1 MEKEKYKVLVVDDE
15 PQIAG
20 LLKVC
25 LEMQGMEVSEAYDGN
40 SAYEMFSE
48 GSFDLIITDVMMPL
62 MDGYE
67 LVEKIRQ
74 KSHVPVL
81 FLTAKGDVLDRIK
94 GLNIGADDYIV
105 KPFDPMEVAARVLS
119 TLRRCYG
126 YDRQG
131 KTAEL
136 VCGSLRLDVDLK
148 RLYKKGEAIELTALE
163 YRMVECFM
171 SNIGHVLT
179 KDRIYEAA
187 WDSDKF
193 PDDNSIMVAISKL
206 ISKISDD
213 GAEYIHTIRG
223 LGYRMEE
230 K

>member
-20 LLKVC
+20 LLKAC
-25 LEMQGMEVSEAYDGN
+25 LDMHGMEVSEAYDGN
-40 SAYEMFSE
+40 KAYEMFNA

-67 LVEKIRQ
+67 FVEKIRQ

-81 FLTAKGDVLDRIK
+81 FLTAKGDVLDRIR

-105 KPFDPMEVAARVLS
+105 KPFDPMEMSARVLS

-126 YDRQG
+126 YDKQG
-131 KTAEL
+131 STKEL
-136 VCGSLRLDVDLK
+136 VCGGLKLDINIK
-148 RLYKKGEAIELTALE
+148 RLYKNGEAIELTALE
-163 YRMVECFM
+163 YRMIEYFM
-171 SNIGHVLT
+171 SNVGHVLT
-179 KDRIYEAA
+179 KDQLYEAA

-206 ISKISDD
+206 RSKISDD
-213 GAEYIHTIRG
+213 GVEYIHTIRG

>member
-1 MEKEKYKVLVVDDE
+1 LEKEKYKVLVVDDE

-25 LEMQGMEVSEAYDGN
+25 LEMQGMEVIEAYDGRK
-40 SAYEMFSE
+40 AFEMFNAE
-48 GSFDLIITDVMMPL
+48 SFDLIITDVMMPVI
-62 MDGYE
+62 DGYE

-126 YDRQG
+126 YDGQG
-131 KTAEL
+131 KAVEL

-148 RLYKKGEAIELTALE
+148 RLYKNGEAIELTALE
-163 YRMVECFM
+163 YRIVECFM

-187 WDSDKF
+187 WESDKF

-206 ISKISDD
+206 RSKISDD
-213 GAEYIHTIRG
+213 GSDYIHTIRG

>member
-1 MEKEKYKVLVVDDE
+1 MADKKYKVLVVDDE

-25 LEMQGMEVSEAYDGN
+25 LEMHGMTVKEEYDG
-40 SAYEMFSE
+40 SKA
-48 GSFDLIITDVMMPL
+48 FDLFKSEQFDLVITDIMMPV

-67 LVEKIRQ
+67 LVEKIR
-74 KSHVPVL
+74 KESNVPVL

-94 GLNIGADDYIV
+94 GLNLGADDYIV

-126 YDRQG
+126 YDRQEER
-131 KTAEL
+131 KEL
-136 VCGSLRLDVDLK
+136 ICGSLRLNPGLK
-148 RLYKKGEAIELTALE
+148 RLYKNDESVELTALE
-163 YRMVECFM
+163 YRMTEFFM
-171 SNIGHVLT
+171 SNIGQVLT
-179 KDRIYEAA
+179 KDQIYEAA

-206 ISKISDD
+206 RAKISDGEND
-213 GAEYIHTIRG
+213 YIHTIRG

>member
-25 LEMQGMEVSEAYDGN
+25 LEMQGMEVIEAYDGRK
-40 SAYEMFSE
+40 AFEMFNAE
-48 GSFDLIITDVMMPL
+48 SFDLIITDVMMPVT
-62 MDGYE
+62 DGYE

-81 FLTAKGDVLDRIK
+81 FLTAKGDVFDRVK

-126 YDRQG
+126 YDKQG
-131 KTAEL
+131 KKREL
-136 VCGSLRLDVDLK
+136 VCGSLKLNLD
-148 RLYKKGEAIELTALE
+148 RNMLYKNGEAVELTALE
-163 YRMVECFM
+163 YRMIECFM
-171 SNIGHVLT
+171 SNVGHVLT

-187 WDSDKF
+187 WDSGKF

-206 ISKISDD
+206 RSKISDD